1 MGSPHRVG
9 IAEDETILRE
19 VLRAILTGEDEF
31 QVVFEAADGREALQL
46 AELHHPEILLLDL
59 MMPRM
64 NGLEAIR
71 EIKRISPD
79 TRILIL
85 TVHQREDYL
94 FSALK
99 AGADGYLLKSAGA
112 CELRDAIRTV
122 LGGQRYLSS
131 QLLTRV
137 IDGFIDGD
145 GAVRPRSVIEHL
157 SAREREIL
165 KLIAEGYKTRQI
177 AEALCI
183 SPKTVENHRV
193 NLMKKLGLRG
203 IQALTAYAIKTGLVD
218 P

>member
-1 MGSPHRVG
+1 
-9 IAEDETILRE
+9 
-19 VLRAILTGEDEF
+19 
-31 QVVFEAADGREALQL
+31 
-46 AELHHPEILLLDL
+46 
-59 MMPRM
+59 
-64 NGLEAIR
+64 
-71 EIKRISPD
+71 
-79 TRILIL
+79 
-85 TVHQREDYL
+85 
-94 FSALK
+94 
-99 AGADGYLLKSAGA
+99 
-112 CELRDAIRTV
+112 
-122 LGGQRYLSS
+122 
-131 QLLTRV
+131 V

-165 KLIAEGYKTRQI
+165 KLIAEGHKTREI